1 MSSIYK
7 DAIADA
13 KMLRDVAEQNAKNA
27 IIEAVTPRIRKFI
40 DDQLLENNDSSNDSA
55 DFLGEIAADVVGDL
69 EESDDLEASDDIDEV
84 VELDESALLSL
95 VELLTGDKFD
105 TKSTRSAATS
115 AMKEAF
121 NDQGLDERRK
131 LANMVNKLN
140 EKIELFEGSGIDNTV
155 QHVQESTSMGESND
169 ETLYEVDLEELADMA
184 DDMMSEA
191 DDDVDE
197 GVDKDVDEASDV
209 DETAE
214 LMEILNM
221 LGISSSVLDEAKIQ
235 IDLGDDVDLPPDLQ
249 LIASLMLDDEEEVDE
264 DDLDA
269 AELDDEL
276 DDDEMPLDDVLD
288 AEVEEEEDESLDE
301 FINIDEVALKKE
313 LRLLSRKLAEN
324 KDITKIKGIKDA
336 MEDHWGGKGDSK
348 AGLKDVWGGKGSSG
362 DDFGGGTRTGD
373 PLKVKMNKLSE
384 TLKKERRNN
393 RSLTGKLN
401 KYRSAV
407 ESLRE
412 HLTEL
417 NLFNAKLLYVN
428 KLLQNKDI
436 SSGQRRSVVESI
448 DGAKSLGEVK
458 LVYKTLTSSFKKTH
472 SGNLNES
479 AVRKVVGS
487 SRPVTRSSTDV
498 SSTGEVDR
506 WATLAGL
513 DK

>member
-40 DDQLLENNDSSNDSA
+40 DAQLIGNA
-55 DFLGEIAADVVGDL
+55 DEVRD
-69 EESDDLEASDDIDEV
+69 SDDILSEVAYGVDESDIDEDV
-84 VELDESALLSL
+84 TLDESDVDEDVTLDESALLSL

-121 NDQGLDERRK
+121 NDQDVKEKQK
-131 LANMVNKLN
+131 LANIANKLN
-140 EKIELFEGSGIDNTV
+140 EKIELFKGSRIDNTV
-155 QHVQESTSMGESND
+155 QHTQESKSMTKSQDES
-169 ETLYEVDLEELADMA
+169 LYEVDLAELEEMA
-184 DDMMSEA
+184 NEMMSEE
-191 DDDVDE
+191 DGDTEEIEESTVE
-197 GVDKDVDEASDV
+197 
-209 DETAE
+209 ETQE
-214 LMEILNM
+214 LMEILKM
-221 LGISSSVLDEAKIQ
+221 LGVNPSVLDEAKIQ
-235 IDLGDDVDLPPDLQ
+235 IDLGEVEIPEDAQ
-249 LIASLMLDDEEEVDE
+249 LIASLMPDDDEEDVD
-264 DDLDA
+264 DADLDA
-269 AELDDEL
+269 AL

-336 MEDHWGGKGDSK
+336 MEAHWGGKGDSK

-428 KLLQNKDI
+428 KLLQNKGI

-448 DGAKSLGEVK
+448 DSAKSLGEVK
-458 LVYKTLTSSFKKTH
+458 LVYKTLTNSFKKTH